1 MFIGH
6 FALAFGAKKLAP
18 KASLGTLVMAAQLAD
33 LVWPT
38 LVLLGVEAV
47 VIAPGITAFT
57 PLDFVSYPYSHSLV
71 ALAGWAL
78 GLGAAYAVVRRGQW
92 REGIVLAM
100 LVLSHWVLD
109 VLTHRPDMPLTLGG
123 TQKLGLGLWDSVPGT
138 LVVEIAMYAAGVAV
152 YMASTTA
159 TDRTGKVAAWSLVG
173 FLAFVYAGNAFGPP
187 PPSGTAVALAGEAIW
202 LLVAWAWWAD
212 RHRRSREG

>member
-6 FALAFGAKKLAP
+6 IALAFGAKKLAP

-38 LVLLGVEAV
+38 LVLLGIETV
-47 VIAPGITAFT
+47 VVSPGITAFT

-78 GLGAAYAVVRRGQW
+78 GLGVAYALVQRGQV
-92 REGIVLAM
+92 REALVIAL

-109 VLTHRPDMPLTLGG
+109 VLTHRPDMPLTIGG
-123 TQKLGLGLWDSVPGT
+123 TGKLGLGLWNSIPGT
-138 LVVEIAMYAAGVAV
+138 LLVELGMYAAGIAV
-152 YMASTTA
+152 YFNSTKA
-159 TDRTGKVAAWSLVG
+159 NDRTGKVAAWSLIG
-173 FLAFVYAGNAFGPP
+173 FLTVVYAANVFGPP
-187 PPSGTAVALAGEAIW
+187 PPSGTAVAVAGEAIW

-212 RHRRSREG
+212 RHRHIGKG

>member
-6 FALAFGAKKLAP
+6 FALAFGAKKIAP
-18 KASLGTLVMAAQLAD
+18 KASLGALVMAAQLAD

-38 LVLLGVEAV
+38 PVLLGIESV

-78 GLGAAYAVVRRGQW
+78 GLGAAYALLRRERSG
-92 REGIVLAM
+92 EALLLAM

-109 VLTHRPDMPLTLGG
+109 VLTHRPDMPLSVGG

-138 LVVEIAMYAAGVAV
+138 LAVELAMFAAGIAI
-152 YMASTTA
+152 YLTSTTA
-159 TDRTGKVAAWSLVG
+159 KDRTGKVAVWSLIG
-173 FLAFVYAGNAFGPP
+173 FLTIVYAASVFGPP
-187 PPSGTAVALAGEAIW
+187 PPSSTAVAIAGEAIW

-212 RHRRSREG
+212 RHRVVRS